1 MSISGTPFQSG
12 ANSSTLSWGVPI
24 PALQGQNIFPPLS
37 SVMALLDSERPG
49 QYWNQ
54 LEGFLREARVSS
66 SEHILLVDPTVL
78 ALVGNMGTQKA
89 VVLRNYAK
97 RIVLPVLGLRG
108 TYQEDE
114 KEDEDPTTIS
124 LTRKRP
130 LNLGESIVQSFYKK
144 PKIEPMTP
152 PKPLSEKDLDTYLLI
167 GDQDLPKY
175 EFLMDF
181 VEITD
186 EGDEDSEEEKFD
198 SGEDDSEVQ

>member
-1 MSISGTPFQSG
+1 
-12 ANSSTLSWGVPI
+12 
-24 PALQGQNIFPPLS
+24 
-37 SVMALLDSERPG
+37 MALLDSERPG

-54 LEGFLREARVSS
+54 LEGFLREAGVSS
-66 SEHILLVDPTVL
+66 SEHILLADPTVL

-89 VVLRNYAK
+89 IVLRNYAK

-114 KEDEDPTTIS
+114 KEDEDPTSIS

-130 LNLGESIVQSFYKK
+130 LDLGESIVQSFYKK

-175 EFLMDF
+175 EFLTDF